1 LLREH
6 VVAFLN
12 GRNRKDLEKAAL
24 ALPPDAQIMRG
35 RFVWQSS
42 YDSGVIKIVDDFDG
56 DDVDETVTFRF
67 QQTQHWVTFAKGEIG
82 YEISPCENF
91 RDTLQRARAIHLAVK
106 DVTNDGVPEFLIAAD
121 RGDACAQL
129 SVWGMREGRFSEIA
143 VLDGQFRI
151 YVYEKGHVV
160 MPYGSVGLYFDYR
173 WDPETSAFDKKDLYD
188 PLRTRSAF

>member
-56 DDVDETVTFRF
+56 DDVDETVPFRF

-91 RDTLQRARAIHLAVK
+91 RDTLQRARAIHL
-106 DVTNDGVPEFLIAAD
+106 
-121 RGDACAQL
+121 
-129 SVWGMREGRFSEIA
+129 
-143 VLDGQFRI
+143 
-151 YVYEKGHVV
+151 
-160 MPYGSVGLYFDYR
+160 
-173 WDPETSAFDKKDLYD
+173 
-188 PLRTRSAF
+188 RSRM